1 MNNPSPSPRFP
12 SLLTPYGSLDLP
24 PPSLLISRQR
34 SSRTRGKS
42 ALHRQKNPQPHE
54 AHIALEDVP
63 GLGEPSTSSR
73 NRVEYA
79 CTGRWRERAHPAG
92 VRRVCG
98 LAQSGN
104 RFLHREARWYPAHGV
119 GFLSAPKSER
129 LKVLVSP
136 KRNLTPSSLLQQV

>member
-12 SLLTPYGSLDLP
+12 SRLTPYGSLDLP
-24 PPSLLISRQR
+24 PPRFSFPAKGYPERE
-34 SSRTRGKS
+34 GDH

-73 NRVEYA
+73 NGVEYA
-79 CTGRWRERAHPAG
+79 CTGRWRERTHPAG
-92 VRRVCG
+92 VRRACG

-129 LKVLVSP
+129 LRVLVSP